1 MNRESK
7 IGLILFFALAGV
19 AAAAPAAAQSAEP
32 LGRLFF
38 TPAQRLSLD
47 VSRTNRTRA
56 ALSTTERTEDTT
68 PLVQTIT
75 YGGVVRRSDGKSTA
89 WFNNRPFNDQELAGG
104 ANIVGRVRSDGSVTL
119 QVPQTGRSVNLKP
132 GQSVELLSGTIE
144 EAYSRKPPASKP
156 EPKPEAKP
164 GADARTVKPAA
175 PEAAKAAERDR
186 EEQDQQRLQDAIR
199 AVQDAAGAKPGAV
212 APAETPR

>member
-7 IGLILFFALAGV
+7 FSLILLCALAS
-19 AAAAPAAAQSAEP
+19 PAAAQPAEP

-47 VSRTNRTRA
+47 VTRTNRART
-56 ALSTTERTEDTT
+56 ALSAERTEDTT

-89 WFNNRPFNDQELAGG
+89 WFNNRPFNDQELAEG
-104 ANIVGRVRSDGSVTL
+104 ANIVGRVRPDGSVTL
-119 QVPQTGRSVNLKP
+119 RVPQSGRSVNLKP
-132 GQSVELLSGTIE
+132 GQSVELLSGAVE
-144 EAYSRKPPASKP
+144 EAYSRKPVQP
-156 EPKPEAKP
+156 EPKPAAKP
-164 GADARTVKPAA
+164 SADAKGATKPVP
-175 PEAAKAAERDR
+175 PEPAKAERER

-199 AVQDAAGAKPGAV
+199 AVQDAAGAKPGA
-212 APAETPR
+212 APPAETPR

>member
-47 VSRTNRTRA
+47 VSRTNRTRT
-56 ALSTTERTEDTT
+56 ALSTERTEDTT

-144 EAYSRKPPASKP
+144 EAYSRKPVASKP
-156 EPKPEAKP
+156 EPKPETKP

-186 EEQDQQRLQDAIR
+186 EEQEQYRLQDAIR
-199 AVQDAAGAKPGAV
+199 AIQDTAGAKPSPAP
-212 APAETPR
+212 PAETPR

>member
-47 VSRTNRTRA
+47 VTRTNRARTSISA
-56 ALSTTERTEDTT
+56 EKTEDST

-104 ANIVGRVRSDGSVTL
+104 ANIVGRVRADGSVTL

-156 EPKPEAKP
+156 ELKPETKP
-164 GADARTVKPAA
+164 GAEAKTVKPAS

-199 AVQDAAGAKPGAV
+199 AVQDAAGAKPA
-212 APAETPR
+212 AAPPAETPR

>member
-1 MNRESK
+1 MDNGFLK
-7 IGLILFFALAGV
+7 LLALCCVVVALPVPAG
-19 AAAAPAAAQSAEP
+19 AQEP

-47 VSRTNRTRA
+47 VTRTNRART
-56 ALSTTERTEDTT
+56 ALSTERTEDTT

-104 ANIVGRVRSDGSVTL
+104 ANIVGRVRPDGSVTL
-119 QVPQTGRSVNLKP
+119 RVPQSGRSVNLKP
-132 GQSVELLSGTIE
+132 GQSVELLSGAVE
-144 EAYSRKPPASKP
+144 EAYSRKPVQP
-156 EPKPEAKP
+156 EPKPAAKP
-164 GADARTVKPAA
+164 SADAKGATKPAP
-175 PEAAKAAERDR
+175 PEPAKAERER

-199 AVQDAAGAKPGAV
+199 AVQDAAGAKPGA
-212 APAETPR
+212 APPAETPR